1 MDAVSVHRFFSA
13 AKGNSTLQSNFKR
26 IIAKGFVEVNFLLI
40 VGYFTFRDWS
50 GKV

>member
-26 IIAKGFVEVNFLLI
+26 IIAKGFAEI
-40 VGYFTFRDWS
+40 KCTG
-50 GKV
+50 G